1 MTSLAAKKFCIKYK
15 VARFYYLFVNG
26 EKKIF
31 RNVFF
36 LLLNIVCFCSTKY
49 EIKNIKNPIIF
60 PLPLLRIQL
69 PLDGTIKICFLTK
82 KIPVIKIFS
91 GN

>member
-69 PLDGTIKICFLTK
+69 PLVVQWNNKNMLSNQIKN
-82 KIPVIKIFS
+82 FS